1 MSNKKQLLLSLTKK
15 DFELEF
21 FRSGGKGGQH
31 QNKVST
37 GVRIRH
43 LASGAVAEC
52 RETRSQHQN
61 KKIAFE
67 RLIKTPEFQR
77 WYKIQCA
84 RALGLAV
91 DAEKWVEE
99 QMNPKNIRIEI
110 RKDGRWVEVSPEDL
124 KYENLTG

>member
-1 MSNKKQLLLSLTKK
+1 MSKKQLLYSLNKK
-15 DFELEF
+15 DFKLEF

-43 LASGAVAEC
+43 PASGAVAEC

-67 RLIKTPEFQR
+67 RLIKTPEFQK
-77 WYKIQCA
+77 WHNIQCA
-84 RALGLAV
+84 RALGLAM
-91 DAEKWVEE
+91 DTEKWVEE
-99 QMNPKNIRIEI
+99 QIDPKNLRVEI
-110 RKDGRWVEVSPEDL
+110 KKDGRWIEISSGKTSREKPI
-124 KYENLTG
+124 G